1 MADKTTDDA
10 NTVKTGMGF
19 VGEYF
24 VPGGSNLIKGDVK
37 QGVIHAAAGYAAAAF
52 LGPVGLL
59 LVSANSITKAV
70 TGRHLYEAILPAA
83 SSVVKRS

>member
-24 VPGGSNLIKGDVK
+24 VPGGANLIKGDLP

-70 TGRHLYEAILPAA
+70 TGRHLYEAVLPAA
-83 SSVVKRS
+83 SAAVKRS